1 MTQSANMHL
10 KELGPAAFK
19 LWVHLIKHAKKEG
32 ENSFSVVMSELAKR
46 SGVVNEEGGGGLG
59 PVHSA
64 LRRLVAEH
72 YITATPDQQRRCR
85 ITLLR
90 KVDIQ

>member
-10 KELGPAAFK
+10 KELGPVAFK
-19 LWVHLIKHAKKEG
+19 LWVYLLKYAQREG
-32 ENSFSVVMSELAKR
+32 ADSFSVVMAELAKR
-46 SGVVNEEGGGGLG
+46 SGVVSEEGGGGLG

-64 LRRLVAEH
+64 LRQLVAKQ
-72 YITATPDQQRRCR
+72 YATAAPDQQRRCR
-85 ITLLR
+85 ITLLK